1 MQFHESVTP
10 LVTMEVNYE
19 ELQDFIKSY
28 FEEEYGVDTIV
39 DVEAV
44 KYNPDIIDITV
55 YVKEKKESMRNLGY
69 SIRHYLKNQG
79 IRTGIG
85 IKEVNRGMLQS
96 TPLE

>member
-1 MQFHESVTP
+1 MP

-19 ELQDFIKSY
+19 ELQNFIKEC

-55 YVKEKKESMRNLGY
+55 YVKEKKDSMRNLGY
-69 SIRHYLKNQG
+69 SLRNYLKSQG

-85 IKEVNRGMLQS
+85 IKEVNSGMLQD
-96 TPLE
+96 TTLG

>member
-1 MQFHESVTP
+1 MQLHESVTP
-10 LVTMEVNYE
+10 LVTMEVNYD
-19 ELQDFIKSY
+19 ELQNFIKGS

-55 YVKEKKESMRNLGY
+55 YVKEKKEKMRDLGY
-69 SIRHYLKNQG
+69 SIRNYLKSQG

-85 IKEVNRGMLQS
+85 IKELKS
-96 TPLE
+96 A